1 MKEIKNIEDIKLLV
15 DSFYSKVRKDELIG
29 PIFDEHIQDRCPAH
43 LEKMYT
49 FWETVLLGNHTY
61 YGSPFPPHAHLPVD
75 KVHFERWLTIFMQNL
90 DEHFTGQKADE
101 AYWRAEK
108 MANMF
113 HIKIKHIRDNN
124 IRIIK

>member
-1 MKEIKNIEDIKLLV
+1 MREIQNIDDIKRLV
-15 DSFYSKVRKDELIG
+15 DTFYGKVRQDELIG
-29 PIFDEHIQDRCPAH
+29 HIFDDVIQDRWPEH

-61 YGSPFPPHAHLPVD
+61 YGSPFPPHANLPVD
-75 KVHFERWLTIFMQNL
+75 KEHFVRWLEIFLETLQEN
-90 DEHFTGQKADE
+90 FTGAKADE

-113 HIKIKHIRDNN
+113 NYKINYIRENN
-124 IRIIK
+124 LF

>member
-15 DSFYSKVRKDELIG
+15 DSFYAKVRQDELIG
-29 PIFDEHIQDRCPAH
+29 PIFDEHIQDRWPEH

-61 YGSPFPPHAHLPVD
+61 YGSPFPPHAKLPVE
-75 KVHFERWLTIFMQNL
+75 KEHFERWLSIFMQNL
-90 DEHFTGQKADE
+90 DEHFEGKKADE

-113 HIKIKHIRDNN
+113 HIKIQYIRNNN
-124 IRIIK
+124 IKVIK

>member
-1 MKEIKNIEDIKLLV
+1 MREIKNIEDIKLLV
-15 DSFYSKVRKDELIG
+15 DSFYAKVRKDELIG
-29 PIFDEHIQDRCPAH
+29 PIFDEHIQDRWPEH

-61 YGSPFPPHAHLPVD
+61 FGSPFPPHAKLPVE
-75 KVHFERWLTIFMQNL
+75 KEHFERWLSIFMQNL

-113 HIKIKHIRDNN
+113 HIKIQYIRENN
-124 IRIIK
+124 IKVIK